1 MQLCIQHLTL
11 IKFMLTHRT
20 KIQKEWFLKCY
31 ILAAPSEIKIS
42 FLGHF
47 SVMLKDTSIFL
58 LRQNCNW
65 YGVDCKKVHW
75 TIHYFGSAK
84 NVEKQKGSLRVLMQ
98 YWRNDRVFKS

>member
-1 MQLCIQHLTL
+1 MATRTIIYCQTIKQCAVDSTLKTL

-47 SVMLKDTSIFL
+47 SVMSKDTSTFL
-58 LRQNCNW
+58 LQQIAI
-65 YGVDCKKVHW
+65 GM
-75 TIHYFGSAK
+75 
-84 NVEKQKGSLRVLMQ
+84 VLIARSIGQSVILARPKM
-98 YWRNDRVFKS
+98 

>member
-1 MQLCIQHLTL
+1 MATRTIIYCQTINQCAVVYLTLKTL

-47 SVMLKDTSIFL
+47 SVMSKDTSIFL

-75 TIHYFGSAK
+75 TIRYFGSAK
-84 NVEKQKGSLRVLMQ
+84 NVEKQKGSL
-98 YWRNDRVFKS
+98 